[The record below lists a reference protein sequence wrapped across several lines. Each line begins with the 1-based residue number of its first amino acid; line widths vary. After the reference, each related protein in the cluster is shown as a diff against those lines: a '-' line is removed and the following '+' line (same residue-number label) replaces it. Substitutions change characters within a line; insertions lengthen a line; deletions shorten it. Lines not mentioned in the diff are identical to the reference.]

1 MTGCFV
7 ILYYSIT
14 LLNDGCLFFPV
25 KELELKNV
33 VLRAG
38 DHLKIM
44 GKILPGA
51 KRFQI
56 ELGSDSNNMAL
67 HFNPRFETEENVI
80 VCNSKRDG
88 NWGEEQRESK
98 NPFHPGSVVKVRV
111 KVAGDFFEV
120 ELPNG
125 EEIQFPNREGTDSI
139 SYVRVKG
146 DFQLTCFKIY

>member
-1 MTGCFV
+1 MFV
-7 ILYYSIT
+7 FSS
-14 LLNDGCLFFPV
+14 
-25 KELELKNV
+25 
-33 VLRAG
+33 G

-51 KRFQI
+51 KRFSEI

-98 NPFHPGSVVKVRV
+98 NPFHPGSVVKV
-111 KVAGDFFEV
+111 AGDFFEV

-139 SYVRVKG
+139 SYVRVKAG
-146 DFQLTCFKIY
+146 RTSAKQTA

>member
-1 MTGCFV
+1 MGRCQLSRGREQKV
-7 ILYYSIT
+7 EGK
-14 LLNDGCLFFPV
+14 LLNSPERDCDV
-25 KELELKNV
+25 
-33 VLRAG
+33 
-38 DHLKIM
+38 
-44 GKILPGA
+44 
-51 KRFQI
+51 FQI

-98 NPFHPGSVVKVRV
+98 NPFHPEGCSGQKN
-111 KVAGDFFEV
+111 KNSSQPSFFQ
-120 ELPNG
+120 LPNG

>member
-1 MTGCFV
+1 
-7 ILYYSIT
+7 
-14 LLNDGCLFFPV
+14 

-51 KRFQI
+51 KRFSEI

-98 NPFHPGSVVKVRV
+98 NPFHPEGCSGQKN
-111 KVAGDFFEV
+111 KNM

-146 DFQLTCFKIY
+146 DFHTVVGPVAISQSCVGGASRVLCCFF